1 MDLSLSPVWRQA
13 ISYEMAFWIMQQVKA
28 PPRMVF
34 CLPWQRLR
42 VRPNYT
48 SNTANSILRERPSC
62 SKEDSTDDISTTKK
76 SVQFHLLPLERQ
88 KKKEAQEE
96 KKKGQ
101 CSPPRSRERPLKR
114 AQCSPPQKSGEQ
126 RSDVKRDGVASKR
139 QTSVGTGGIEVLV
152 ASARGATVSV
162 AWIW

>member
-1 MDLSLSPVWRQA
+1 MALWR
-13 ISYEMAFWIMQQVKA
+13 MQQVKV
-28 PPRMVF
+28 PLRMVF
-34 CLPWQRLR
+34 RLAWQLLR
-42 VRPNYT
+42 VRPNNT
-48 SNTANSILRERPSC
+48 SNTANGILRERPSY
-62 SKEDSTDDISTTKK
+62 SKEDLTNNISTTEK
-76 SVQFHLLPLERQ
+76 SVRFHLSPLERQ

-114 AQCSPPQKSGEQ
+114 AQCSPPQKSGKQ